1 MIVGTAIVRRAK
13 KMLTRLLLRI
23 ILIPVFMLII
33 TVRIALK
40 IVNKLG
46 SYAVTLFWFVLAV
59 AAFFIIKEQQYWQ
72 LAIVGISVVVSLLT
86 LTLGVFLEMIL
97 EDFENFLRNRA

>member
-1 MIVGTAIVRRAK
+1 
-13 KMLTRLLLRI
+13 MLTRLLLRI

-33 TVRIALK
+33 AVRIALK

-86 LTLGVFLEMIL
+86 LTLGVFLEMTL
-97 EDFENFLRNRA
+97 EAFEHFLRNRA

>member
-1 MIVGTAIVRRAK
+1 
-13 KMLTRLLLRI
+13 MLTRLLLRI

-33 TVRIALK
+33 AVRIALK

-86 LTLGVFLEMIL
+86 LTLGVFLEMTL

>member
-1 MIVGTAIVRRAK
+1 
-13 KMLTRLLLRI
+13 MLTRLLLRI

>member
-1 MIVGTAIVRRAK
+1 
-13 KMLTRLLLRI
+13 MLTRLLIRI

-33 TVRIALK
+33 AARIALK

-72 LAIVGISVVVSLLT
+72 LAIVGISIVVSLLT
-86 LTLGVFLEMIL
+86 LTLGVFLEMTL

>member
-1 MIVGTAIVRRAK
+1 
-13 KMLTRLLLRI
+13 MLTRLLLRI

-86 LTLGVFLEMIL
+86 LTLGVFLEMTL